1 MSARGLAP
9 STAGPGQHRR
19 GPARDDSGP
28 SAQRAARGA
37 PPRVPNQGHG
47 HPGQRPRPGRVA
59 QRQEPPGCAVACSW
73 LRQSPGLVVGGAAW
87 QSWPRRQTVTSTGRA
102 LSRFFRPDVPGAW
115 KNSRPER
122 RDAKQRSEK
131 RGTSRRP
138 TLGGDRRCVGS
149 CETTS
154 SYKCVC
160 VCVCREVQ
168 RRSSPIPLPASPSE
182 LVLPSSWPRSPQD
195 AVHGGAPLPHE
206 AAARR
211 PAGVAV
217 ASAPAAPPAPRPS
230 PSRPEF
236 GLRGAEKA
244 LGGPPVCS
252 AAFAS
257 ARQLDGRRQ
266 PQDKRP

>member
-160 VCVCREVQ
+160 VCVCAAKSSGGLRPSLSRPL
-168 RRSSPIPLPASPSE
+168 RRSSSFPPLGLARHRMRYMVE
-182 LVLPSSWPRSPQD
+182 HLYHMKPQP
-195 AVHGGAPLPHE
+195 GAQQ
-206 AAARR
+206 A
-211 PAGVAV
+211 
-217 ASAPAAPPAPRPS
+217 
-230 PSRPEF
+230 
-236 GLRGAEKA
+236 
-244 LGGPPVCS
+244 
-252 AAFAS
+252 
-257 ARQLDGRRQ
+257 
-266 PQDKRP
+266 